1 MKTTK
6 NIILALGLLTAATA
20 SNAQTTTAMS
30 APTGLLGVQ
39 YTELEF
45 GVQDIKHVSPHA
57 YSLSASANTA
67 LVAGQLDGGASYSY
81 SRIGGSVRGHS
92 NTIGGYLTAYAPMN
106 GVKPFVSAGLG
117 WEWSSYRNVGSD
129 NQALWGGAVGVEI
142 PAGFVTITP
151 RLSYAD
157 DFEGT
162 RKSGQAWTYAVE
174 ANHWCSKTTAIFA
187 SIGKTDVRHSRFDSW
202 NYSVG
207 LRSKF

>member
-20 SNAQTTTAMS
+20 SQAQTTTAMS

-39 YTELEF
+39 YTELKF
-45 GVQDIKHVSPHA
+45 GVQDINHVSPHA

-81 SRIGGSVRGHS
+81 SRIGGAVRGHS
-92 NTIGGYLTAYAPMN
+92 NTIGGYFTAYAPLN

-142 PAGFVTITP
+142 PAGVVTITP

-157 DFEGT
+157 DFEGS
-162 RKSGQAWTYAVE
+162 RKSSQAWMYSVE

-187 SIGKTDVRHSRFDSW
+187 SLGKTDVRHSRFDSW

-207 LRSKF
+207 LRSRF